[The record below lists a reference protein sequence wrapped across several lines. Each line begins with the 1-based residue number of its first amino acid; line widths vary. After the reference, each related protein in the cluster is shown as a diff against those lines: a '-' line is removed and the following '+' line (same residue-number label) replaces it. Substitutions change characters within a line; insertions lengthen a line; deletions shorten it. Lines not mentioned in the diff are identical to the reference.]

1 MSKLVTDS
9 KFLMEFLFD
18 GTDAEDTPINNLIK
32 ILKNATLSTAE
43 MRACSQWM
51 TDEEIWEHLDVINTA
66 LVQSWQQMLSLR
78 NEFKDLIEK
87 HFEQ

>member
-43 MRACSQWM
+43 TRACSQWM